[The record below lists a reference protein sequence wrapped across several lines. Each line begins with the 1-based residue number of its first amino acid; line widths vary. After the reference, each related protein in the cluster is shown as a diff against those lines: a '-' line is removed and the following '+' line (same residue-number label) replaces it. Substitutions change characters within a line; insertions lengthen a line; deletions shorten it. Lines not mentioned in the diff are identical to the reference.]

1 MFSVYGCCNGPPVYD
16 THAGPAKTS
25 RSREPEFI
33 RGGCPPG
40 GGCGGGGGS
49 RRRGRAD
56 LDAGLGEC
64 DGGGG
69 KWRGVAGRRRRRLA
83 TSYLRNN
90 NNNNIRP
97 HTEQYHTVR
106 CTLTKRHGSPKSAQC
121 MAKVDRIKNNR
132 IWRCGR
138 GRRWWVVGG
147 FSRDG
152 EDEWRGWGWQA
163 ARGSARN
170 GSAGGRDAHSAD
182 KAARS
187 KPGPLLPRW
196 ALGVAWLGCGNE
208 EWSGVSRRVDA

>member
-1 MFSVYGCCNGPPVYD
+1 MGASCVPPC
-16 THAGPAKTS
+16 
-25 RSREPEFI
+25 FNN
-33 RGGCPPG
+33 
-40 GGCGGGGGS
+40 
-49 RRRGRAD
+49 
-56 LDAGLGEC
+56 
-64 DGGGG
+64 
-69 KWRGVAGRRRRRLA
+69 
-83 TSYLRNN
+83 NN

-121 MAKVDRIKNNR
+121 MAKGDRIKNNR

-152 EDEWRGWGWQA
+152 DDEWRGWGWQA

-170 GSAGGRDAHSAD
+170 GSAGGRDARSAD
-182 KAARS
+182 EAARS
-187 KPGPLLPRW
+187 KPRPLLPRW

-208 EWSGVSRRVDA
+208 ERSGVSRRVDAKYGQERGRTCHVRVDVALPAPQA

>member
-1 MFSVYGCCNGPPVYD
+1 MADAALVYPGLAPVW
-16 THAGPAKTS
+16 
-25 RSREPEFI
+25 
-33 RGGCPPG
+33 
-40 GGCGGGGGS
+40 
-49 RRRGRAD
+49 RRGRS
-56 LDAGLGEC
+56 
-64 DGGGG
+64 
-69 KWRGVAGRRRRRLA
+69 
-83 TSYLRNN
+83 TH
-90 NNNNIRP
+90 NNNNIMP

-121 MAKVDRIKNNR
+121 MAKGDRIKNNR

-170 GSAGGRDAHSAD
+170 GSAGGRDARSAD
-182 KAARS
+182 EAARS
-187 KPGPLLPRW
+187 KPRPLLPRW

-208 EWSGVSRRVDA
+208 ERSGVSRKVDAKYGQQRGRTCHVRVDVALPASQT